1 MAITREE
8 KKRQTRQ
15 SLLNAAL
22 TLVAEKGDFFSISL
36 REVAREAGVVPTSFY
51 RHFDDMEELGLSLV
65 DEFGMLMRRIMRAAR
80 REALTSIEMQ
90 QKSVDTFIDY
100 VDQNPNLFW
109 FMNQARSS
117 KQDTLRNAIESEL
130 NFFKN
135 ELVGDLRGLNL
146 LPHLGAQDLDELS
159 ELVVGTVANLSLS
172 IVSLPATQEEQRME
186 LINRTKRQL
195 FIIFLGAAHYDP
207 KRLAE
212 GTVTTA

>member
-1 MAITREE
+1 MAISREE

-22 TLVAEKGDFFSISL
+22 NLVAQKGDFSSISL

-51 RHFDDMEELGLSLV
+51 RHFTDMEELGLSLV
-65 DEFGMLMRRIMRAAR
+65 DEFGMVMRKIMRAAR
-80 REALTSIEMQ
+80 REVLPGIEMQ
-90 QKSVDTFIDY
+90 EKSIDTFVNH

-117 KQDTLRNAIESEL
+117 KQDTLRHAIESEL

-146 LPHLGAQDLDELS
+146 LPHLGSQDLDELS
-159 ELVVGTVANLSLS
+159 DLVVGTVANLSLK
-172 IVSLPATQEEQRME
+172 IVSLRPGQERERSE

-195 FIIFLGAAHYDP
+195 FVIFLGAVQYDP
-207 KRLAE
+207 KRLADSE
-212 GTVTTA
+212 SEPA